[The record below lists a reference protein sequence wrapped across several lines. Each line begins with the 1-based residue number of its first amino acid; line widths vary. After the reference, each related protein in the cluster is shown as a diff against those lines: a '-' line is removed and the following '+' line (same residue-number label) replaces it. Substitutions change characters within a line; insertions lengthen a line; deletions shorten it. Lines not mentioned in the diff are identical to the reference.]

1 MFFLWFGHVTDLR
14 FYCGLDRRFLCLRFS
29 SDFLMLPYVFLL
41 TFLRNSWII
50 SAISMISYVFFVSS
64 HILQHVLHF
73 WQEFAFFWFQVCIG
87 PIMFNHFR
95 GGWQNELKPGKLWEI
110 TRKRQERTRTYNMFC
125 NFQDFLM
132 NFVWFSY
139 EFLIIFVKLCARGE
153 SPGKPWRNRKQI
165 IGKLSVRTWRKH
177 IANH

>member
-1 MFFLWFGHVTDLR
+1 MVWTCYGLTILQWFGYAVFVFTI
-14 FYCGLDRRFLCLRFS
+14 FFWFSYAPLCVS
-29 SDFLMLPYVFLL
+29 SDFLTKFLNYFCNFYDFVWFFCEFSYFATCSAFL
-41 TFLRNSWII
+41 TGIC
-50 SAISMISYVFFVSS
+50 
-64 HILQHVLHF
+64 
-73 WQEFAFFWFQVCIG
+73 FFWFQVCIG
-87 PIMFNHFR
+87 PIMFNYFR

-110 TRKRQERTRTYNMFC
+110 TRKPQEHTRTYNMFC
-125 NFQDFLM
+125 NFQDFLV